1 MQNLNQING
10 IITKSPGKCLL
21 CGGYLILNKKNNG
34 VVINIDSFMK
44 CESKLIPNKECMEL
58 NEIITLEIYSFYT
71 QSLQKYHI
79 CYNNEKLFIKTDSE
93 INKWIYYS
101 VQMAFYLY
109 FLEFPSFE
117 VFQKCIGKIYKCYL
131 SIKGDYRFYSYK
143 EANQSAESGNIKTG
157 LGSSSALIS
166 SICSNIIIFLS
177 KIDTTNKN
185 VESNNCI
192 RSINDQRIKSLIVLS
207 SLLANNLAQNKIGSG
222 FDILSSILGSQIFHQ
237 YLHQLNFDAPLLIN
251 QNNKIRLDKFLDEYE
266 KTYLS
271 QIKFLSHNQLFT
283 SQKFSFFISLIS
295 IESGSDTRI
304 FVKKVTEYAKLKMKK
319 ELFDDPL
326 FSKLTEINKCIIS
339 IFDSSTNELNIQ
351 NLKQLCIQYRK
362 VIKEISHETE
372 VEIEPK
378 IFASLLDNLISKDSI
393 IFAIC
398 PGAGGFD
405 NIAVLGY
412 GNTDTKRNKFDQQVQ
427 DCVDLYN
434 KDIGIANNFKAYII
448 KANIVNNGTNYEI
461 I

>member
-1 MQNLNQING
+1 MENLNKING

-21 CGGYLILNKKNNG
+21 CGGYLILNKNNNG
-34 VVINIDSFMK
+34 IVINIDSFME

-58 NEIITLEIYSFYT
+58 NEIIVLEVYSFYT

-79 CYNNEKLFIKTDSE
+79 CFDKEKLFIKTNSE

-109 FLEFPSFE
+109 FLEFPSYE
-117 VFQKCIGKIYKCYL
+117 AIQNGIGKRYKYYL

-143 EANQSAESGNIKTG
+143 EVNKSAEYGNIKTG

-177 KIDTTNKN
+177 IIDTNYKNIENK
-185 VESNNCI
+185 SCI
-192 RSINDQRIKSLIVLS
+192 RNINDQRIKNLIILS

-222 FDILSSILGSQIFHQ
+222 FDIISSILGSQIFHQ
-237 YLHQLNFDAPLLIN
+237 YQHQLNFDTPLLIN
-251 QNNKIRLDKFLDEYE
+251 QNNKIKLNRFLDEYE
-266 KTYLS
+266 KSYLS
-271 QIKFLSHNQLFT
+271 QIKFLSHYQIFN
-283 SQKFSFFISLIS
+283 SHNFSIFVNLIS

-304 FVKKVTEYAKLKMKK
+304 FVKKVTEYAKLKMKN
-319 ELFDDPL
+319 EIFDDSL
-326 FSKLTEINKCIIS
+326 FSKLNEINKSIIS
-339 IFDSSTNELNIQ
+339 IFDDITNVLNLL
-351 NLKQLCIQYRK
+351 NLKQLCIEYRK
-362 VIKEISHETE
+362 VIREISNETK

-378 IFASLLDNLISKDSI
+378 ILTNLLDNLISKDSI

-405 NIAVLGY
+405 NIVVLGY
-412 GNTDTKRNKFDQQVQ
+412 GNIETDRNKFDLQVQ
-427 DCVDLYN
+427 ECVDLYN
-434 KDIGIANNFKAYII
+434 KDIGIINNFKAYII